1 MDSRP
6 IHFLNTR
13 FSNIIQSVAS
23 LLIHQILTLKD
34 DYKHNN
40 NPCFDCV
47 NPCSTHLSY
56 PSYLKIDYDS
66 SLEGTV
72 KPYFKHVLISTG
84 KTDWIIRIEDDSASL
99 ASQLHKII
107 KSGGDGKKL
116 LRIVITN
123 CDRVNTDKDLKFSK
137 GNDVLL
143 FPDNILIYNVNP
155 KNALE
160 FFKKFLLPSPSSTPQ
175 PPPSLSNQEQNIYS
189 STNFQVDPIPYKA
202 VIVICSHRR
211 RDKRCGITGPILKN
225 EFDRILKDRGL
236 DVENKKNEGVAVFL
250 SSHKYAGNV
259 IVYRDGQGIWYG
271 HVIPCH
277 VENIIEST
285 VIEGKVIRDLYRGS
299 MNGSFDEGPAN
310 TNSPYTINDLISK
323 VDSLMDTCDYELA
336 LKFCLRAL
344 SLDPNSTK
352 VLEILG
358 VNEIELEM
366 FEEAKEHFSKAISI
380 NPNQGYSKYMYMGQ
394 LTNDERE
401 NAGEGSND
409 DDDDIKS
416 KEILKRKISSALCSM
431 VEIYLT
437 DCCYES
443 DAEIKCEN
451 YLNQAVEIDPTNP
464 EIFQCL
470 ASVRLSQERNEEAK
484 VALEKSLSLWIN
496 NNYESDYNHPSSS
509 IPSYETRISLVKL
522 LLELSEYTKA
532 LLVLETLQKENDQ
545 VVDLWYLYGWCYF
558 CMSEETENEGDQ
570 QIHLED
576 SQECL
581 ITCKNLYHK
590 LDYDDQDIL
599 QHTQDEDED
608 FNNNN
613 VMEL

>member
-23 LLIHQILTLKD
+23 LLIRSSPPQTFEAQSNNNNKHKGKDNNDTNNHIQLYNTPQQDQILTLKD

-40 NPCFDCV
+40 NPCFDCM

-107 KSGGDGKKL
+107 KSGGDGNDSDKKDEGKK
-116 LRIVITN
+116 V
-123 CDRVNTDKDLKFSK
+123 DSVNTDKDLKFSK

-160 FFKKFLLPSPSSTPQ
+160 FFKKFLLPSPSSTP
-175 PPPSLSNQEQNIYS
+175 PPPSSLSNQEQNIYS

-250 SSHKYAGNV
+250 SSHTGGHKYAGNV

-285 VIEGKVIRDLYRGS
+285 VIEGKEKA
-299 MNGSFDEGPAN
+299 EG
-310 TNSPYTINDLISK
+310 
-323 VDSLMDTCDYELA
+323 
-336 LKFCLRAL
+336 
-344 SLDPNSTK
+344 
-352 VLEILG
+352 
-358 VNEIELEM
+358 
-366 FEEAKEHFSKAISI
+366 
-380 NPNQGYSKYMYMGQ
+380 
-394 LTNDERE
+394 
-401 NAGEGSND
+401 
-409 DDDDIKS
+409 
-416 KEILKRKISSALCSM
+416 
-431 VEIYLT
+431 
-437 DCCYES
+437 
-443 DAEIKCEN
+443 
-451 YLNQAVEIDPTNP
+451 
-464 EIFQCL
+464 
-470 ASVRLSQERNEEAK
+470 
-484 VALEKSLSLWIN
+484 
-496 NNYESDYNHPSSS
+496 
-509 IPSYETRISLVKL
+509 
-522 LLELSEYTKA
+522 
-532 LLVLETLQKENDQ
+532 
-545 VVDLWYLYGWCYF
+545 
-558 CMSEETENEGDQ
+558 
-570 QIHLED
+570 
-576 SQECL
+576 
-581 ITCKNLYHK
+581 
-590 LDYDDQDIL
+590 
-599 QHTQDEDED
+599 
-608 FNNNN
+608 
-613 VMEL
+613 